1 MQRRSLQLGELA
13 RRLGREVRG
22 DAGVTL
28 HGAAPLESAG
38 PGELS
43 FVRSLRWARL
53 VESTRAGALIVP
65 AGVDPGGRPAI
76 LSPDPGLDFAR
87 AVALLVPERLPRPGV
102 HPGAQVD
109 PSAEVD
115 PEAAVGPGCVVGA
128 RSRVGPRSVLHAN
141 VTLYADVS
149 VGADCRLHAGV
160 VLREG
165 TRLGDRVILQPGVVL
180 GGDGF
185 GFAFAEDGSLEKVPQ
200 IGVVVLEDDVEIGAN
215 TTVDRATLGETRI
228 RRGAKLDNLVQIA
241 HNCDL
246 GEGVVVVAQSGLA
259 GSTRVGARAMLM
271 AQSGVAGHLT
281 IGERAFVGARAGL
294 HKDVAPGARVWGT
307 PQMEE
312 RAWHRAIA
320 ALARLPEALR
330 RLRALERR
338 LEPRDDAPDGKP

>member
-1 MQRRSLQLGELA
+1 MQRPGLQLGELA

-22 DAGVTL
+22 DAGVAL
-28 HGAAPLESAG
+28 HGAASLESAG
-38 PGELS
+38 PGDLS
-43 FVRSLRWARL
+43 FVRSRRWARF

-65 AGVDPGGRPAI
+65 AGVDPAGRPAI
-76 LSPDPGLDFAR
+76 VSPDPGLDFAR
-87 AVALLVPERLPRPGV
+87 AVAWLVPERPPRPGV

-109 PSAEVD
+109 PTAEID
-115 PEAAVGPGCVVGA
+115 PAASVGPGCVVGP
-128 RSRVGPRSVLHAN
+128 RSRVGPGSVLYCN
-141 VTLYADVS
+141 VTLYEDVS
-149 VGADCRLHAGV
+149 VGADCRLHAAA

-185 GFAFAEDGSLEKVPQ
+185 GYAFAEDGSLEKVPQ
-200 IGVVVLEDDVEIGAN
+200 IGVVVIEDDVEIGAN

-228 RRGAKLDNLVQIA
+228 RRGAKIDNLVQIA
-241 HNCDL
+241 HNCDV
-246 GEGVVVVAQSGLA
+246 GEGAVLVSQSGLA

-271 AQSGVAGHLT
+271 AQSGAAGHLA

-294 HKDVAPGARVWGT
+294 HKDVAPGARVWGA

-312 RAWHRAIA
+312 RAWHRAMA

-330 RLRALERR
+330 RLRALEKRVGLR
-338 LEPRDDAPDGKP
+338 ADEPDDGS